1 MLDEAVRI
9 INEMHAKGIVWGEL
23 IVKNMIRATDGKVI
37 ICDTE
42 TVYYRG
48 SLVERKA
55 SDWLD
60 FICSVCGAII
70 KLHPEEID
78 GFIRNVLEGIKDD
91 DTKQCLREK
100 CGKEST
106 WLHKLLSVC
115 DQVRL
120 DCLRWLYD
128 RIRSTI
134 SLS

>member
-1 MLDEAVRI
+1 MLNEAVRI

-23 IVKNMIRATDGKVI
+23 IVKNMIRATDGEII

-60 FICSVCGAII
+60 FICSACGAIA
-70 KLHPEEID
+70 KLHSEEID
-78 GFIRNVLEGIKDD
+78 GFILAVLERIEDND
-91 DTKQCLREK
+91 VKQCLKEK
-100 CGKEST
+100 CERKIT
-106 WLHKLLSVC
+106 RLHRLFSIC
-115 DQVRL
+115 DLVRL
-120 DCLRWLYD
+120 DCPPSLYG
-128 RIRSTI
+128 RVRSII